1 VTTEGFLEGEPVG
14 RTRQRI
20 RALPGLKGRKLL
32 HGANMV
38 VRPHS
43 HDIVFVRA
51 GAKKRISVIPFPF
64 PHSPFPGV

>member
-1 VTTEGFLEGEPVG
+1 MTAEGLSEGEPVG
-14 RTRQRI
+14 RTRKRV

-43 HDIVFVRA
+43 HDIVFVQG
-51 GAKKRISVIPFPF
+51 GAKKRIGGPQKPQ
-64 PHSPFPGV
+64 PRET